1 MNNLVGRLHDRGA
14 ILQVDLTD
22 FVVTLL
28 RPLVGDRAAWFF
40 ADVFGDVFCHLSG
53 CSLLWLLFE
62 RRIRLYWD
70 WLDQQD
76 AKRGLS

>member
-1 MNNLVGRLHDRGA
+1 MTDRIGRLHDVSNLLG
-14 ILQVDLTD
+14 VYVSD

-28 RPLVGDRAAWFF
+28 RPLVGDAAAWFV
-40 ADVFGDVFCHLSG
+40 ADVSNDVVYHLSG
-53 CSLLWLLFE
+53 GSLLWLLFE

-70 WLDQQD
+70 WQDQQD

>member
-1 MNNLVGRLHDRGA
+1 MNNVFGRLHDWGA
-14 ILQVDLTD
+14 CWQVYVTD
-22 FVVTLL
+22 FFVTLL
-28 RPLVGDRAAWFF
+28 RPLLGDRAAWFF
-40 ADVFGDVFCHLSG
+40 ADVFGDVFYHLSG

-62 RRIRLYWD
+62 RRIRLYWE

>member
-1 MNNLVGRLHDRGA
+1 MNSVVGWLHDRLA
-14 ILQVDLTD
+14 VLQCVVTD

-28 RPLVGDRAAWFF
+28 RPIVGDRVAWFV
-40 ADVFGDVFCHLSG
+40 ADVAGDVVFHLFG
-53 CSLLWLLFE
+53 GSLLWLLFE
-62 RRIRLYWD
+62 HRIRLYWD